1 MYVCVRGGQQ
11 FKERK
16 AHGIKNNAITKFAEA
31 YVIDMGIN
39 KFQKKHRAGVLQR
52 QRVESE
58 DCTCYTF
65 MYVR

>member
-1 MYVCVRGGQQ
+1 VRGGQQ

-39 KFQKKHRAGVLQR
+39 PFQKKAQGGGAAKTAGG
-52 QRVESE
+52 E
-58 DCTCYTF
+58 
-65 MYVR
+65 